1 MKKFL
6 AFVLAL
12 VMVLSL
18 VACGEKAPAADGSAD
33 DGAAAADPIKIVF
46 ASVMSGDCLSNQAA
60 EKFVELVAERS
71 AGRIEVEFYPDAVL
85 GNEGECVQMIKTGE
99 IQMCYF
105 GSNFGAIMCPGYDVT
120 LVPYLMQSVEDARA
134 FYLED
139 ETMAPLI
146 AAEIKEVANCYLIG
160 LNNRPVHVL
169 SSNRPVN
176 TPEDLKG
183 LQIRIPEVAAW
194 STVWGGMGALPTVVA
209 WSECYSALQT
219 GVVDGEENPIDT
231 KYGNKIQEVVD
242 YVIETNHV
250 YDTWHWCINADFLD
264 GLSAE
269 DQELIKT
276 AAKDACDWGDAQV
289 ETVVAGQIEEF
300 KNDYGVEFIS
310 VDAKAFA
317 AAATPYI
324 KEYAEATWEDVTIE
338 WANKYLE
345 SYGLDPLT

>member
-1 MKKFL
+1 MKKVL

-18 VACGEKAPAADGSAD
+18 VACGKQDPAGDSNNEGTAT
-33 DGAAAADPIKIVF
+33 DPITIVF
-46 ASVMSGDCLSNQAA
+46 ASIMSGDCLSNQTAK
-60 EKFVELVAERS
+60 KFCELVKERS
-71 AGRIEVEFYPDAVL
+71 GGRIEVEFYPDCVL
-85 GNEGECVQMIKTGE
+85 GNENECVQMMKTNE

-105 GSNFGAIMCPGYDVT
+105 GSNFGAIMCPAYDVT
-120 LVPYLMQSVEDARA
+120 LVPYLMQNVEDVRN
-134 FYLED
+134 FYLND
-139 ETMAPLI
+139 EVMSPLI
-146 AAEIKEVANCYLIG
+146 ASEIKEVANCYLIG
-160 LNNRPVHVL
+160 LNNRPAHQL
-169 SSNRPVN
+169 SSNKEIR
-176 TPEDLKG
+176 TPADLKG
-183 LQIRIPEVAAW
+183 FQLRIPEVTAW

-242 YVIETNHV
+242 YIIETNHV

-289 ETVVAGQIEEF
+289 EATVAAQTKEF
-300 KNDYGVEFIS
+300 KDDYGIEFIPI
-310 VDAKAFA
+310 DAKEFA

-324 KEYAEATWEDVTIE
+324 KQYAEATWAPETIE
-338 WANKYLE
+338 WANEYLE
-345 SYGLDPLT
+345 SYGLAPLS